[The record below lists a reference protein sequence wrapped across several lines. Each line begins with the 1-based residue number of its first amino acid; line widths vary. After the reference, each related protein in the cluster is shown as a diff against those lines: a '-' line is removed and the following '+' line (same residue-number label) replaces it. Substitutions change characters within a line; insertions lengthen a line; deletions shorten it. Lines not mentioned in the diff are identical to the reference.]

1 MIISFLSCCKSVSS
15 TSCKMFV
22 DVQVSRCTF
31 SFACFL
37 LFVFCCTF
45 CLKRF
50 GCFLGEGSEEFS
62 RFAAFN
68 CLFLCTRVQ
77 RRDISCTLLY
87 MYIYMYLSVLY
98 ILNMLHIQYDMY
110 IYTVYTACCIHCR
123 TYIYIYIYIY
133 TYIYIYIIHC
143 LGFRDARVYLYTY
156 MNCMAVRLRCRL
168 WFRVSHL

>member
-98 ILNMLHIQYDMY
+98 ILNMLHIQYDIY
-110 IYTVYTACCIHCR
+110 IYIYLQYIQHVVYIAEHI
-123 TYIYIYIYIY
+123 YIYIYIYIY
-133 TYIYIYIIHC
+133 THIYIYI
-143 LGFRDARVYLYTY
+143 LYI
-156 MNCMAVRLRCRL
+156 V
-168 WFRVSHL
+168 